1 MAEFRPYLVTGI
13 LNTLKQG
20 DQSPSAEL
28 LPILYNEL
36 RNLARSLIAQYPPGQ
51 TLQPTALVHE
61 AYLHLSKDLDS
72 GWNSRGHF
80 FGAAAQAMRRILVD
94 QARLKATI
102 KRGGDQQRVELNEEA
117 LPFDVGLVDILALD
131 RALDDLKSVDER
143 KVNVVLLR
151 FLTGLSIPETAQALE
166 ISETTVERDWRFARA
181 FLYQRM
187 TALDDIFGEGNG
199 GL

>member
-13 LNTLKQG
+13 LNSIKQG
-20 DQSPSAEL
+20 DQSPATEL

-36 RNLARSLIAQYPPGQ
+36 RHLARSLMAQYPPDQ

-61 AYLHLSKDLDS
+61 AYLHLSKDLGS

-102 KRGGDQQRVELNEEA
+102 KRGGDRQRVEFDDDA
-117 LPFDVGLVDILALD
+117 LSFDVGEVDILALE
-131 RALDDLKSVDER
+131 RALDDLKTVDER

-151 FLTGLSIPETAQALE
+151 FLTGLSISETAQALE
-166 ISETTVERDWRFARA
+166 IAETTVQRDWRFARA
-181 FLYQRM
+181 FLFERM
-187 TALDDIFGEGNG
+187 TALDDIFGEAGREF
-199 GL
+199 

>member
-13 LNTLKQG
+13 LNNLKQG

-28 LPILYNEL
+28 FPVLYNEL
-36 RNLARSLIAQYPPGQ
+36 RHLAQSLMSQYPPGQ

-61 AYLHLSKDLDS
+61 AYLHLSEDIES

-94 QARLKATI
+94 QARLKASL
-102 KRGGDQQRVELNEEA
+102 KRGGGQQRVELNEEI
-117 LPFDVGLVDILALD
+117 LPFDVGKVDMLVLD
-131 RALDDLKSVDER
+131 RALDDLKTVDER

-151 FLTGLSIPETAQALE
+151 FLTGFSIPETAEALE
-166 ISETTVERDWRFARA
+166 VSETTVERDWRFARA

-187 TALDDIFGEGNG
+187 TALDDVFGEGSS

>member
-1 MAEFRPYLVTGI
+1 MAEFQPHLLTGI

-28 LPILYNEL
+28 LPLLYNEL
-36 RNLARSLIAQYPPGQ
+36 RHLARSLMAQYPPGQ

-61 AYLHLSKDLDS
+61 AYLQLSKELDS

-94 QARLKATI
+94 QARIKATI
-102 KRGGDQQRVELNEEA
+102 KRGGDQQRVELDEDV
-117 LPFDVGLVDILALD
+117 LPFDVGQVDILALD
-131 RALDDLKSVDER
+131 RALDDLKTVDER

-166 ISETTVERDWRFARA
+166 VSETTVERDWRFARA

-187 TALDDIFGEGNG
+187 TALDDIFGEGG
-199 GL
+199 REL